1 MLFVKVVV
9 EVAEVVGDKLFLG
22 DVGGGGR
29 YVPDVLG
36 VVLRL
41 SILVVDLLLQLAER
55 AVADEIADDEDNEGE
70 ELPEGDEGGDGGG
83 GEGGVEDGERLA
95 QSAGPSSRLSRRG
108 TRLESTVVGEGE
120 DCQDV
125 LLGD

>member
-1 MLFVKVVV
+1 MTS
-9 EVAEVVGDKLFLG
+9 
-22 DVGGGGR
+22 GGGR

-41 SILVVDLLLQLAER
+41 SILVVDLLLQLAEG
-55 AVADEIADDEDNEGE
+55 AVAVDEADDEDNECE

-95 QSAGPSSRLSRRG
+95 QSPGPRSRLSRRG
-108 TRLESTVVGEGE
+108 TRSESTVVGEGE

>member
-1 MLFVKVVV
+1 MLDKVFPSDVTG
-9 EVAEVVGDKLFLG
+9 EVPNVDCV
-22 DVGGGGR
+22 
-29 YVPDVLG
+29 VLG
-36 VVLRL
+36 LGV
-41 SILVVDLLLQLAER
+41 LVVDLLLQLAER

>member
-1 MLFVKVVV
+1 MTP
-9 EVAEVVGDKLFLG
+9 
-22 DVGGGGR
+22 GGEGR
-29 YVPDVLG
+29 YVPDKLG

-55 AVADEIADDEDNEGE
+55 AVADEIADEEDNEGE
-70 ELPEGDEGGDGGG
+70 ELPEGDEGGDGGR
-83 GEGGVEDGERLA
+83 GEGGVDGGERFA
-95 QSAGPSSRLSRRG
+95 QSAEPSSRLSRRG
-108 TRLESTVVGEGE
+108 TRSESTVVGEGE